1 MNSNTKFFQLISE
14 LAIQSRKKLWIFQ
27 NIVTVS
33 IFTLFLGFVCG
44 NLFGTFLNYFRN
56 FVSWDGII
64 ISLTIL
70 VIEFINYLN
79 FSFNKSSSNNLI
91 NETKLTEAPLNRNNQ
106 SFQAIQNQSNEQTK
120 DLRSY
125 SIPLLKSRSVIK
137 FPALDK
143 RHGVK
148 ILNFYK
154 IGLLLGFFI
163 DAFKVGS

>member
-1 MNSNTKFFQLISE
+1 MNSNTKFFRLISE
-14 LAIQSRKKLWIFQ
+14 LAIQSRKKLWVFQ

-33 IFTLFLGFVCG
+33 IFTLFFGFVCG

-56 FVSWDGII
+56 FVQWDGLI

-70 VIEFINYLN
+70 IIEFINYLN
-79 FSFNKSSSNNLI
+79 FRFTKASLETSNYG
-91 NETKLTEAPLNRNNQ
+91 NQ
-106 SFQAIQNQSNEQTK
+106 SLQPVQDKLIEQTK
-120 DLRSY
+120 SFTRYPISSTNTRLSAKF
-125 SIPLLKSRSVIK
+125 SLLN
-137 FPALDK
+137 K
-143 RHGVK
+143 RYWVK

>member
-1 MNSNTKFFQLISE
+1 LK
-14 LAIQSRKKLWIFQ
+14 

-64 ISLTIL
+64 VSLTNL

-79 FSFNKSSSNNLI
+79 FSFNKPGSNDYNT
-91 NETKLTEAPLNRNNQ
+91 ETKLTKTIVNRDNQ
-106 SFQAIQNQSNEQTK
+106 LSQAIQTQSNEQTK
-120 DLRSY
+120 YLRLDSTP
-125 SIPLLKSRSVIK
+125 IFPNRSVIK
-137 FPALDK
+137 FPASNK
-143 RHGVK
+143 RHWVK
-148 ILNFYK
+148 IFNFYK

>member
-1 MNSNTKFFQLISE
+1 MNSNTKFSRLISE
-14 LAIQSRKKLWIFQ
+14 LVIRSRKKLWVFK

-33 IFTLFLGFVCG
+33 IFTLFFGFVCG

-56 FVSWDGII
+56 FVQWDGLI

-70 VIEFINYLN
+70 IIEFINYLN
-79 FSFNKSSSNNLI
+79 FCF
-91 NETKLTEAPLNRNNQ
+91 TKASLKTLNYDNQ
-106 SFQAIQNQSNEQTK
+106 SLQPVQDKLIEQTK
-120 DLRSY
+120 NFTRD
-125 SIPLLKSRSVIK
+125 SILITKRRLSGKLSLLN
-137 FPALDK
+137 K
-143 RHGVK
+143 RYWVK

>member
-1 MNSNTKFFQLISE
+1 MNSNTKFFRLISE
-14 LAIQSRKKLWIFQ
+14 LAIRSRKKLWVFQ

-33 IFTLFLGFVCG
+33 IFTLFFGFVCG

-56 FVSWDGII
+56 FVQWDGLI

-70 VIEFINYLN
+70 IIEFINYLN
-79 FSFNKSSSNNLI
+79 FRFTKKVSFETSDNGSQSLQPVQNKLI
-91 NETKLTEAPLNRNNQ
+91 
-106 SFQAIQNQSNEQTK
+106 EQTK
-120 DLRSY
+120 SFTRY
-125 SIPLLKSRSVIK
+125 SISSTKKRFSVK
-137 FPALDK
+137 LSSLNK
-143 RHGVK
+143 RYWVK